1 MADPLSIAAAGAGF
15 LSLAGPVTDGL
26 IKLGAFYKASK
37 YAPQEVRN
45 LCDEMDVVRSL
56 LEDAGNRTRNA
67 SPSCSNHTHS
77 SELLAQCEKTRSH
90 LDHTLRTLNTGFQRS
105 KLATF
110 RFPFKKKE
118 IEEMLKS
125 LERGKTSL
133 LLVNQSLD
141 A

>member
-15 LSLAGPVTDGL
+15 LSLAGQVADGL
-26 IKLGAFYKASK
+26 IKLRTFYKASK
-37 YAPQEVRN
+37 YAPKEVQS

-56 LEDAGNRTRNA
+56 LEIAGSRTQNG
-67 SPSCSNHTHS
+67 SPPRSDHIHS
-77 SELLAQCEKTRSH
+77 GKVLAQCEKTRSH
-90 LDHTLRTLNTGFQRS
+90 LDHVLRKLSIGFARNR
-105 KLATF
+105 LAAF
-110 RFPFKKKE
+110 SFPLKKKE
-118 IEEMLKS
+118 IEEMLIS

>member
-15 LSLAGPVTDGL
+15 LSLAGQVADGL
-26 IKLGAFYKASK
+26 MKLRAFYKASK
-37 YAPQEVRN
+37 YAPQDVRS

-67 SPSCSNHTHS
+67 SPSCSNHTHAS
-77 SELLAQCEKTRSH
+77 SLLAQCEKTRSH
-90 LDHTLRTLNTGFQRS
+90 LDHTLRKLSIGLTRS
-105 KLATF
+105 RLAAL
-110 RFPFKKKE
+110 RFPFKKQE
-118 IEEMLKS
+118 IEEMLIS

>member
-15 LSLAGPVTDGL
+15 LSLAGQVADGL
-26 IKLGAFYKASK
+26 IKLRALYKAIK
-37 YAPQEVRN
+37 YAPQEVQN

-56 LEDAGNRTRNA
+56 LEDAGNRARTA
-67 SPSCSNHTHS
+67 SLPCSDHIQS
-77 SELLAQCEKTRSH
+77 SKLFAQCEKTRSH
-90 LDHTLRTLNTGFQRS
+90 LEHALRKLSIGFEKSR
-105 KLATF
+105 LAAF

-118 IEEMLKS
+118 IEELLLS
-125 LERGKTSL
+125 LERGKVSL